1 MPREILFPTF
11 RYRNLVV
18 GAAMSLE
25 RELDAIPSSF
35 SSDVK
40 SLTESSAM
48 LNLRKLPDAGVQN
61 GGGRAGILSIASV
74 EISEETASTRVVEKF
89 DKQTKKVAN
98 LPGSGETVD
107 SHGVKLGLTEG
118 ATGPT
123 ESGSSGESLEA
134 CGKELRIISL
144 DEIAWH
150 DTPDDCWFAIY
161 DYVYD
166 CTSFIGDHPGG
177 DDVLLEYAGRDATLA
192 FIGAGHSK
200 FARKSLERYLI
211 GELPHSERIFRIAD
225 GVKVFGY

>member
-1 MPREILFPTF
+1 
-11 RYRNLVV
+11 
-18 GAAMSLE
+18 
-25 RELDAIPSSF
+25 
-35 SSDVK
+35 
-40 SLTESSAM
+40 M
-48 LNLRKLPDAGVQN
+48 LNVRKLPDAGVQN
-61 GGGRAGILSIASV
+61 GGGGARILSITSV
-74 EISEETASTRVVEKF
+74 EVPGETASTRVVEKF
-89 DKQTKKVAN
+89 DKQTKKMAK
-98 LPGSGETVD
+98 LPSSSEAVD
-107 SHGVKLGLTEG
+107 SQCVKLGLTEG

-134 CGKELRIISL
+134 GKELRIISL

-166 CTSFIGDHPGG
+166 CTSFIRDHPGG

-192 FIGAGHSK
+192 FIGTGHSK